1 MNSISAQIVPY
12 THKKSI
18 SGLSS
23 SIESRFYLQ
32 YFVTF
37 ILQNGKKKKK
47 DLLNLNTRV
56 QINKIEWM
64 AWFFVK
70 IFLEM

>member
-1 MNSISAQIVPY
+1 MFKTGTAPQMNIISAQIVPY
-12 THKKSI
+12 THKKSN

-37 ILQNGKKKKK
+37 ILQNGKTKKK

-56 QINKIEWM
+56 EINKVEWM
-64 AWFFVK
+64 A
-70 IFLEM
+70 

>member
-1 MNSISAQIVPY
+1 MNIISAQRVPY
-12 THKKSI
+12 THKKSN

-37 ILQNGKKKKK
+37 ILQNGKTKKK

-56 QINKIEWM
+56 QINKVEWM
-64 AWFFVK
+64 A
-70 IFLEM
+70 

>member
-1 MNSISAQIVPY
+1 MNIISAQIAPY
-12 THKKSI
+12 THKKSN

-37 ILQNGKKKKK
+37 ILQNGKTKKK

-56 QINKIEWM
+56 QINKVEWM
-64 AWFFVK
+64 A
-70 IFLEM
+70 

>member
-1 MNSISAQIVPY
+1 MNIISAQIVSY
-12 THKKSI
+12 THKKSN

-37 ILQNGKKKKK
+37 ILQNGKTKKK

-56 QINKIEWM
+56 QINKVEWM
-64 AWFFVK
+64 A
-70 IFLEM
+70 

>member
-1 MNSISAQIVPY
+1 MNIISAQIVPY
-12 THKKSI
+12 THKKSN

-47 DLLNLNTRV
+47 
-56 QINKIEWM
+56 KIC
-64 AWFFVK
+64 
-70 IFLEM
+70 

>member
-1 MNSISAQIVPY
+1 MNSISTQIVPY
-12 THKKSI
+12 THKKSN

-37 ILQNGKKKKK
+37 ILQNGKKKKN
-47 DLLNLNTRV
+47 LLNLNTRV

-64 AWFFVK
+64 AWFFIK
-70 IFLEM
+70 TYLEM

>member
-12 THKKSI
+12 THKKSN
-18 SGLSS
+18 SGLSL

-37 ILQNGKKKKK
+37 ILQNGKKKKM
-47 DLLNLNTRV
+47 
-56 QINKIEWM
+56 IC
-64 AWFFVK
+64 
-70 IFLEM
+70 

>member
-1 MNSISAQIVPY
+1 MNSISAQIVSY

-37 ILQNGKKKKK
+37 ILQNGKKQKKK
-47 DLLNLNTRV
+47 
-56 QINKIEWM
+56 KS
-64 AWFFVK
+64 FVK
-70 IFLEM
+70 FKYTCANK

>member
-1 MNSISAQIVPY
+1 MFKTSTAPQMNIISAQIVPY
-12 THKKSI
+12 THKKSN

-32 YFVTF
+32 YFVIF
-37 ILQNGKKKKK
+37 ILQNGKTKKK

-56 QINKIEWM
+56 QVNKVEWM
-64 AWFFVK
+64 A
-70 IFLEM
+70 